1 MKKLTSFIGI
11 LLIVIGTMVLI
22 MTRFSNLASHNALLI
37 VGLLCIIAGIVM
49 HIKSIKQDSRF

>member
-1 MKKLTSFIGI
+1 MKKLTPFIGI

-22 MTRFSNLASHNALLI
+22 MTSFSNLASHNTLLI
-37 VGLLCIIAGIVM
+37 IGLLCIIAGIVM

>member
-1 MKKLTSFIGI
+1 
-11 LLIVIGTMVLI
+11 MVLI

>member
-1 MKKLTSFIGI
+1 MKKLTPFIGI

-22 MTRFSNLASHNALLI
+22 LTRFSNLASHNALLI
-37 VGLLCIIAGIVM
+37 VGLLCVMAGIVM

>member
-1 MKKLTSFIGI
+1 MKKLTPFIGI
-11 LLIVIGTMVLI
+11 LLIVIGTIVLI
-22 MTRFSNLASHNALLI
+22 MTSFSNLASHNALLI

>member
-1 MKKLTSFIGI
+1 MKKLTPFIGI

-22 MTRFSNLASHNALLI
+22 MTSFSNLASHNALLI

>member
-1 MKKLTSFIGI
+1 MKKLTPFIGI

-22 MTRFSNLASHNALLI
+22 MTSYSNLASHNALLI

>member
-1 MKKLTSFIGI
+1 MKKLTPFIGI
-11 LLIVIGTMVLI
+11 LLIVIGTMVLV